1 MLVYIDVPDTPE
13 KSTVI
18 PLFDYLN
25 GEKGA
30 DTYSISNTWHFLES
44 RRTETGKGRHVA
56 NWFGYNMSPR
66 SFDIV
71 VVGFGPGLDPTD
83 LLTMVGKR
91 DTSLGVLLSAAINSN
106 AIAVCSPDQY
116 KTVLTELETKGGISP
131 EVRQKFA
138 GRALRYMARLYK
150 MLAGTILQT
159 NSDSNG

>member
-1 MLVYIDVPDTPE
+1 MNTEE

-18 PLFDYLN
+18 PLFDHLL
-25 GEKGA
+25 GKKGA
-30 DTYSISNTWHFLES
+30 DIYSISDTYHFLES
-44 RRTETGKGRHVA
+44 LCDEKQRHVT
-56 NWFGYNMSPR
+56 NLFGCNKSSG
-66 SFDIV
+66 SFDIAIV
-71 VVGFGPGLDPTD
+71 DFGSGLDPES
-83 LLTMVGKR
+83 LLTVIRKR
-91 DTSLGVLLSAAINSN
+91 RISLDVLLAAAINPN

-150 MLAGTILQT
+150 MLAGTIVQT